1 MAKPKSIL
9 VPASQNESIRIRKID
24 NGYIVS
30 RDGMDKKGNYKQS
43 EVFSPTKPDVI
54 IGTEPKLRRAP
65 SPPNALMAAAAHA
78 KGKN

>member
-1 MAKPKSIL
+1 MAKGKAIPMPSTQSET
-9 VPASQNESIRIRKID
+9 VHIRKID

-54 IGTEPKLRRAP
+54 IGTEPKPRRAP

>member
-1 MAKPKSIL
+1 MAKAKAIPMPST
-9 VPASQNESIRIRKID
+9 QNESIRIRKID

-30 RDGMDKKGNYKQS
+30 RDGMDKKGNYRQS

-54 IGTEPKLRRAP
+54 IGTEAKPARMRA
-65 SPPNALMAAAAHA
+65 PNALMAAAAHA